1 MKVTF
6 AEIVELVGGKPGLTT
21 DTPITGANSLE
32 EAGPADLVLECSAE
46 PSVLAGYGGSPR
58 YLVNTNLLGT
68 INCLEYARKHGAGLI
83 FLSTSR
89 VYPFDAINRLS
100 YSETAT
106 RFALDETQPILGASA
121 RGISEQFPLEGPR
134 SLYGATKLCSELL
147 MREYID
153 MYGLKGIINRC
164 GVLTGPWQMGKI
176 DQGVVV
182 LWVARH
188 IYGGSLKYIGFGGAG
203 KQVRDM
209 LHIEDLL
216 ELIRLQIARLDE
228 WSGQLFN
235 VGGGNEVSV
244 SLLELTALC
253 EDITGNTIPIERSET
268 DRPADIRLYVTDN
281 SRVTQTTGWRPQRGV
296 RVIIEDI
303 RVWIEEHREVL
314 RPILS

>member
-1 MKVTF
+1 
-6 AEIVELVGGKPGLTT
+6 
-21 DTPITGANSLE
+21 
-32 EAGPADLVLECSAE
+32 
-46 PSVLAGYGGSPR
+46 
-58 YLVNTNLLGT
+58 
-68 INCLEYARKHGAGLI
+68 
-83 FLSTSR
+83 
-89 VYPFDAINRLS
+89 
-100 YSETAT
+100 
-106 RFALDETQPILGASA
+106 
-121 RGISEQFPLEGPR
+121 
-134 SLYGATKLCSELL
+134 
-147 MREYID
+147 
-153 MYGLKGIINRC
+153 
-164 GVLTGPWQMGKI
+164 
-176 DQGVVV
+176 
-182 LWVARH
+182 
-188 IYGGSLKYIGFGGAG
+188 
-203 KQVRDM
+203 M